1 MLDVLDNF
9 LWTLRR
15 EGFALATPQ
24 AIDVARAVREVG
36 FHDRAVVREAIA
48 CVVVDSAERRKQFDG
63 LFDEFFGLRLERP
76 SELTDRLLAQ
86 GLARSELAALRDL
99 LREFLSPQGGGR
111 LRALLTG
118 GPALDHLLASE
129 SMQEIFGRMNNRT
142 QKGFYT
148 HQALEEVGIE
158 RARSAVSILRDGLL
172 DALGPARAQ
181 LLVQA
186 LMRELDRSERRV
198 RDQIEKRLEALADLE
213 RSRTDLMS
221 RTFSSLSEAEIEEV
235 RKAVRHLAE
244 RLRGAARVRN
254 RHRKRGRLDAT
265 RTVRKSLSTGGVPF
279 RPVRRDQRRD
289 RPRLVVLCDVSD
301 SVRPASRFMLEFVYA
316 VKELFDR
323 TRSFVFVS
331 DVGEVTRIFE
341 EEQVGM
347 AIAKAKA
354 SILGGRENSSYGRA
368 FRKFDELYSDAVDRR
383 TTLVILGDG
392 RTNYQPNGVQTL
404 GRIRERAKS
413 VLWLC
418 PEPRASWGVG
428 DSAMTLYAEK
438 VTEVLEV
445 ACATDLERAARE
457 LVRRR

>member
-15 EGFALATPQ
+15 EGFAIATPQ
-24 AIDVARAVREVG
+24 AIDVARAVRAVG
-36 FHDRAVVREAIA
+36 FEDRAVVREAIA
-48 CVVVDSAERRKQFDG
+48 CVVVDSIERRKQFDG
-63 LFDEFFGLRLERP
+63 LFDEFFGLRLERS

-86 GLARSELAALRDL
+86 GFARSELAALRDL

-118 GPALDHLLASE
+118 GAALDHLVASE
-129 SMQEIFGRMNNRT
+129 PMQEIFGRMNNRM

-148 HQALEEVGIE
+148 HRVLEEAGIE

-172 DALGPARAQ
+172 DALGPARAD

-186 LMRELDRSERRV
+186 LIRELDRSERRL
-198 RDQIEKRLEALADLE
+198 RDQIEKRLEAMAEIE
-213 RSRTDLMS
+213 RSRTGLMT
-221 RTFSSLSEAEIEEV
+221 RAFTSLSEAEIEEV
-235 RKAVRHLAE
+235 RKAVRLLAE

-254 RHRKRGRLDAT
+254 RHRKQGRLDAS
-265 RTVRKSLSTGGVPF
+265 RTMRKSMATDGVPF

-316 VKELFDR
+316 VTELFDR

-341 EEQVGM
+341 EEQAGA
-347 AIAKAKA
+347 AIAKAKTT
-354 SILGGRENSSYGRA
+354 IVGGRENSSYGRA
-368 FRKFDELYSDAVDRR
+368 FRKFEELHSDAVDRR
-383 TTLVILGDG
+383 TTVVILGDG
-392 RTNYQPNGVQTL
+392 RTNYQPNGVATL
-404 GRIRERAKS
+404 ARIGERAKS

-418 PEPRASWGVG
+418 PEPRTNWGVG
-428 DSAMTLYAEK
+428 DSAMTVYAEK
-438 VTEVLEV
+438 VTQVLEV
-445 ACATDLERAARE
+445 TCASDLERAARE
-457 LVRRR
+457 LIRRR